1 VQRRRLDTSAALILV
16 VHALIFLILTRWSW
30 RKWPD
35 PVIDFG
41 RELYVPWM
49 INRGAV
55 LYRDIASLFGPLS
68 PYVNA
73 FWFRLFGDS
82 LLTLVVC
89 NLAILA
95 ATTAGIYHLIRTS
108 TDRVTATAAGLAML
122 LLFGFAQYGGLGN
135 YNFITPYSHETTHGF
150 ALCVALLVSLHRSL
164 TAESRAFGVLAGLCC
179 GLALLTKPEISL
191 GALAIVAAGFTG
203 AWLVDESTRRTVMRI
218 APLVLASAA
227 LPPVLFFLYFAQHM
241 AAPDALRAVAGAW
254 APAFVPGI
262 ADNNFYKLGMGLDR
276 PWANTVRMFGVFA
289 VFAIFFVVL
298 AAACWTPTDP
308 AARRRRLLQLAIG
321 GVGIY
326 LAQLGLFSRALPLVC
341 LTALIVFSAMFLRAR
356 PDRPGALRLLP
367 MLMWCTFGIVLLSKM
382 ILNARLNHYGFYL
395 TIPAITAAIA
405 LLVGA
410 IPPALARW
418 SATATSGQTFRR
430 LALFACAAAA
440 IPYLAHS
447 NAWYR
452 SRVIEVGFGSD
463 RFWASDVPRM
473 FPAAAVQ
480 EALRELVKVRPD
492 GRFAVLPEGVM
503 MNFQVRRESPLRVA
517 TVMPPEILAFGEDDV
532 VRSLEAKPP
541 DLVVLLHRDVSEY
554 GYPIFGT
561 DARYGK
567 RIMDWVNAR
576 YRVTRTI
583 GVAPH
588 DPSSPAIQIYERAG
602 AGAAPLAR

>member
-1 VQRRRLDTSAALILV
+1 VRRRRIDASAALILF

-108 TDRVTATAAGLAML
+108 TDRVTAAAAGLAML
-122 LLFGFAQYGGLGN
+122 LFFGFAQYVGLGN

-150 ALCVALLVSLHRSL
+150 ALCVGLLIGLHRSL
-164 TAESRAFGVLAGLCC
+164 TAGSRTFAVLAGLCC

-191 GALAIVAAGFTG
+191 GALAILAVGFTG
-203 AWLVDESTRRTVMRI
+203 AWLVDESARRTVTRI

-227 LPPVLFFLYFAQHM
+227 IPPVFFFLYFAQHM
-241 AAPDALRAVAGAW
+241 DALRSVAGAW

-262 ADNNFYKLGMGLDR
+262 ADNNFYKVGMGLDR

-289 VFAIFFVVL
+289 VFALFFVAL
-298 AAACWTPTDP
+298 AAACWTRTDP
-308 AARRRRLLQLAIG
+308 APRRQRLLQLATG

-326 LAQLGLFSRALPLVC
+326 LAQLGLFARALPLVC
-341 LTALIVFSAMFLRAR
+341 LAALGVFSAMFLRSR
-356 PDRPGALRLLP
+356 QDRAAALRLLP
-367 MLMWCTFGIVLLSKM
+367 MLMWCAFGMVLLSKM

-395 TIPAITAAIA
+395 TIPAITGAIA
-405 LLVGA
+405 VLVGV

-418 SATATSGQTFRR
+418 SATAASGHNFRR
-430 LALFACAAAA
+430 LALFTCAAAA

-463 RFWASDVPRM
+463 RFWASDLPGM

-480 EALRELVKVRPD
+480 EALRELAKIRPD

-503 MNFQVRRESPLRVA
+503 MNYQVRRESPLRVA
-517 TVMPPEILAFGEDDV
+517 TVMPPEILAFGEEDV

-541 DLVVLLHRDVSEY
+541 DVVVLLHRDVTEY

-561 DARYGK
+561 EARYGK
-567 RIMDWVNAR
+567 RTMDWVNAS

-588 DPSSPAIQIYERAG
+588 DPSRPAIQIFERAG
-602 AGAAPLAR
+602 AGTAPVVR